1 MERRSKFYCRTI
13 KRTNS
18 PFLQL
23 EVTGSGLSGWHAT
36 SLRLFLADDYPA
48 ACDLYQLLLRSLKRI
63 SITSQENGAVIEIPS
78 GNLKP
83 VGFADQE
90 ALLRPEIGFMPGHLM
105 LQEYFLFPDKFLFLD
120 LTGLDKCRTL
130 GSGSRFEIRFE
141 LTSCPL
147 VVPRVNEK
155 SFALFATPVINLFK
169 HKAQPVSFVSEL
181 QQHQVRPGGEHS
193 AHFQIYS
200 VDSVEGL
207 VKTKSKKISY
217 GVHNPMRQGSKDSH
231 LCHITQSKS
240 PLRNGL
246 DTFLSIPCHKDQ
258 KQTDRIKLDIDLTC
272 TNGILPEQLNIGDVC
287 SAAMAVPESV
297 EPRNITAVT
306 AAIFPEIQQNRQWR
320 LLAGFS
326 LNSASLVT
334 AENFRAI
341 LSLFLQSG
349 SRQLAGV
356 MASGKRIDAIASI
369 AAKPADRLIGR
380 TIYRGYDVRLKLRG
394 DQFTSPGDLY
404 LFSAVLERFL
414 GGYVTQNCFIRLVVE
429 EIGKGYRFEWPARM
443 GDRCVL

>member
-130 GSGSRFEIRFE
+130 GNGSRFEIRFE

-326 LNSASLVT
+326 LNSASLVS
-334 AENFRAI
+334 AENLRAI
-341 LSLFLQSG
+341 LRLFLQSG
-349 SRQLAGV
+349 SRHLAGV
-356 MASGKRIDAIASI
+356 MASGRRIDAIESI
-369 AAKPADRLIGR
+369 AAKPTDRLIGR
-380 TIYRGYDVRLKLRG
+380 TLYRGYDVRLKLRS
-394 DQFTSPGDLY
+394 DLFTSPGDLY
-404 LFSAVLERFL
+404 LFSSVLERFL
-414 GGYVTQNCFIRLVVE
+414 GGYVTQNSFIRLVVE
-429 EIGKGYRFEWPARM
+429 ETCKGYRFEWPARM